1 MLNWDESK
9 QGTIEWFKA
18 RAGVITGS
26 KVEDAR
32 KMLKTGKPSSER
44 IKYSYKLAVER
55 IAGSALDAH
64 EFSPWQA
71 KRGQE
76 LEDDARQRHEREA
89 GEFILEAGFAYT
101 EDRKFGA
108 SVDGL
113 IGDDG
118 ILEIKCF
125 LDPVKLVDIL
135 VNDDIG
141 DVMAQIQWGLWVTHR
156 KWCDFVLYC
165 PQLEAAGLGY
175 KSIRFERDEDYIER
189 LVSDMVEFDKAV
201 EEVKLKLLSKGKDK
215 WVTQYYFV

>member
-1 MLNWDESK
+1 MINWDDSN
-9 QGTIEWFKA
+9 QGTVEWFNA

-32 KMLKTGKPSSER
+32 KFLKTGKPSSER
-44 IKYSYKLAVER
+44 VKYSYKLAVER

-71 KRGQE
+71 KRGNQ
-76 LEDDARQRHEREA
+76 LEDSARQRYDREE
-89 GEFILEAGFAYT
+89 GQFSLCAGFAYT

-113 IGDDG
+113 VGDDG

-141 DVMAQIQWGLWVTHR
+141 DVMAQVQWGLWITHR

-165 PQLEAAGLGY
+165 PQLDSAGLGY
-175 KSIRFERDEDYIER
+175 KRIRFDRDEDYIDK
-189 LVSDMVEFDKAV
+189 LVSDMIEFDKVV
-201 EEVKLKLLSKGKDK
+201 EEVKIKLLAKGKDK
-215 WVTQYYFV
+215 

>member
-1 MLNWDESK
+1 MLSWDDSR
-9 QGTIEWFKA
+9 QGTEEWFNA

-32 KMLKTGKPSSER
+32 KFLKNGNSSSER
-44 IKYSYKLAVER
+44 VKYSYKLAVER

-76 LEDDARQRHEREA
+76 LEDGARQRHEREI
-89 GEFILEAGFAYT
+89 GEFILEAGFAFT

-118 ILEIKCF
+118 IVEIKCF
-125 LDPVKLVDIL
+125 LDPVKLIDIIL
-135 VNDDIG
+135 NDDIG
-141 DVMAQIQWGLWVTHR
+141 DVVSQVQWGLWVTGR
-156 KWCDFVLYC
+156 NWCDFVLYC
-165 PQLEAAGLGY
+165 PQLEASGLGY
-175 KSIRFERDEDYIER
+175 KSIRFDRDEDYIDK
-189 LVSDMVEFDKAV
+189 LVNDMIEFDKVV
-201 EEVKLKLLSKGKDK
+201 EEVKIKLLLKSS
-215 WVTQYYFV
+215 